1 MATSTAPS
9 GYTYGTKDVPTSPI
23 SLADFDLL
31 KKTVLFT
38 DEDISN
44 LRMAGEVLED
54 QIDDI
59 LDIWYNFVGS
69 NPHLVQYF
77 SGKDGQPIGEY
88 LDKVRGRFGQWI
100 KDTCAAK
107 YDQTWLDYMYEIGLR
122 HHSTKKNKTD
132 GVQSVPIIHY
142 RYMIAFIYPITF
154 TIRPFLQKK
163 GHSQDEV
170 DKMYQAWQKSVI
182 LQDIIWTYPYI
193 VEGQF

>member
-1 MATSTAPS
+1 MSNTTTIS
-9 GYTYGTKDVPTSPI
+9 GYSYGTKDVPKSRV
-23 SLADFDLL
+23 SMQDFDLL

-38 DEDISN
+38 DEDVKYLN
-44 LRMAGEVLED
+44 MAGDVLKD
-54 QIDDI
+54 QIEDV
-59 LDIWYNFVGS
+59 LDVWYNFVGS
-69 NPHLVQYF
+69 NEHLVKYF
-77 SGKDGQPIGEY
+77 SSENRQPVGEY
-88 LDKVRGRFGQWI
+88 LDKVRVRFGQWI

-107 YDQTWLDYMYEIGLR
+107 YDQAWLDYMYEIGLR

-154 TIRPFLQKK
+154 TIRPFLEKK
-163 GHSQDEV
+163 GTNAEEV

-193 VEGQF
+193 NEGEF

>member
-1 MATSTAPS
+1 MSNTTTIS
-9 GYTYGTKDVPTSPI
+9 GYSYGTKDVPKSRV
-23 SLADFDLL
+23 SMQDFDLL

-38 DEDISN
+38 DEDVKYLN
-44 LRMAGEVLED
+44 MAGDVLKD
-54 QIDDI
+54 QIEDV
-59 LDIWYNFVGS
+59 LDVWYNFVGS
-69 NPHLVQYF
+69 NEHLVKYF
-77 SGKDGQPIGEY
+77 SSENGQPVGEY
-88 LDKVRGRFGQWI
+88 LDKVRVRFGQWI

-107 YDQTWLDYMYEIGLR
+107 YDQAWLDYMYEIGLR

-154 TIRPFLQKK
+154 TIRPFLEKK
-163 GHSQDEV
+163 GTNAEEV

-193 VEGQF
+193 NEGEF